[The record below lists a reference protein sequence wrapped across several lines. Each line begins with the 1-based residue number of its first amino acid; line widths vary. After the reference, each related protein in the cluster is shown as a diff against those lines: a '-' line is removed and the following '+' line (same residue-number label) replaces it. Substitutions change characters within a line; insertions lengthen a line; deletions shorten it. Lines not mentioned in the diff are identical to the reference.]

1 MGSDEAFEA
10 IAHPLRIK
18 ILKLLAERPMGFSEL
33 KRELGIKSS
42 GKLDFHLKKLE
53 NLIVLNGDGRYTL
66 TKEGYAAL
74 QAITTIKKYGWQK
87 RAYVINT
94 IIYIVVVAF
103 ILLRILME
111 GVNSIYT
118 AILVLVTL
126 WFAYYSYLSIVKR
139 GVFRVFQGVWG
150 LISNS
155 VK

>member
-53 NLIVLNGDGRYTL
+53 GLITLNSSGKYTL

-87 RAYVINT
+87 RAYIINT
-94 IIYIVVVAF
+94 VACTIVVAF
-103 ILLRILME
+103 TLSRILLE
-111 GVNSIYT
+111 SVKPIYL
-118 AILVLVTL
+118 AVLVLVSL
-126 WFAYYSYLSIVKR
+126 WFVFYSYWSIVKR
-139 GVFRVFQGVWG
+139 GVFRVF
-150 LISNS
+150 
-155 VK
+155 

>member
-1 MGSDEAFEA
+1 MESDETFEA

-53 NLIVLNGDGRYTL
+53 NLIALNSDGRYTL

-74 QAITTIKKYGWQK
+74 QAITTIEKYGWQK
-87 RAYVINT
+87 RAYIINT
-94 IIYIVVVAF
+94 VIYIVVVAYM
-103 ILLRILME
+103 LSRILME

-118 AILVLVTL
+118 VILVLATL
-126 WFAYYSYLSIVKR
+126 WFIYYSYWSIVKR
-139 GVFRVFQGVWG
+139 GVFRGG
-150 LISNS
+150 E
-155 VK
+155 

>member
-1 MGSDEAFEA
+1 MGSDVTFEA

-33 KRELGIKSS
+33 KRKLGIKSG

-53 NLIVLNGDGRYTL
+53 NLIVLNSDGRYTL

-87 RAYVINT
+87 RAYIINT
-94 IIYIVVVAF
+94 IIYIVAVAF
-103 ILLRILME
+103 MLSRILME

-118 AILVLVTL
+118 VVLVLATL
-126 WFAYYSYLSIVKR
+126 WFAYYSYWSIVKR
-139 GVFRVFQGVWG
+139 GVFRIEG
-150 LISNS
+150 
-155 VK
+155 